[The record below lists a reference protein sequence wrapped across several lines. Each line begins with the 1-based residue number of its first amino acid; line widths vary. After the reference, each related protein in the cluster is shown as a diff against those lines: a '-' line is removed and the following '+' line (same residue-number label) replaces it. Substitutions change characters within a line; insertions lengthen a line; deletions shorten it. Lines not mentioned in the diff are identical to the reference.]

1 MERTS
6 EVPLELELLVQGLHI
21 HSQNLHNCFRC
32 YIAELAWRISRKLAL
47 PSVDRALELNIAS
60 MWVRFVVLT
69 GLAMKIVFSWNMT
82 LYVL

>member
-6 EVPLELELLVQGLHI
+6 EVPLELELLVQELHI

-60 MWVRFVVLT
+60 IWVRSVVHT
-69 GLAMKIVFSWNMT
+69 GLAVKINFSWNMT
-82 LYVL
+82 L